1 LNCGRVKAVG
11 DFKRNSPDQDWIS
24 HPNLKSGDLATWQAI
39 SQQGSVER
47 YELMRFKKCPR
58 CGAVTTRCG
67 CEDGRV
73 ICDGLERCPNERC
86 DQCSS
91 PSPVAL
97 SPSPVALSPSP
108 FASSPSPFASSL
120 EHLSLVNQRVS
131 HVVSA

>member
-91 PSPVAL
+91 PSP
-97 SPSPVALSPSP
+97 